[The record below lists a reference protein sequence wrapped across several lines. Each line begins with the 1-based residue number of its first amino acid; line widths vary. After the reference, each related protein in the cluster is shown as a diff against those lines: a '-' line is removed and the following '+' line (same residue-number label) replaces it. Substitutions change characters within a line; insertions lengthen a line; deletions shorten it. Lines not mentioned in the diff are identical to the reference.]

1 MRRNS
6 LSQPSFASFL
16 AWPWRE
22 KQAFVFSVA
31 ALPVAELS
39 IRLLG
44 SKSARRLFD
53 RKVSARPDGS
63 RIDPRRANQIVCLA
77 SEFTIGNEKKCL
89 RRSLVLARIL
99 RASGL
104 PVTVHIGF
112 RKDES
117 GDLVGHAWCDMMD
130 ETGQSRSGEG
140 TGYVRFD

>member
-1 MRRNS
+1 MPPDPLR
-6 LSQPSFASFL
+6 QPSFARFL

-22 KQAFVFSVA
+22 KQAFVFSVF
-31 ALPVAELS
+31 ALPVAEMS

-53 RKVSARPDGS
+53 RKVNSRPEGS
-63 RIDPRRANQIVCLA
+63 RIDPRRANQIVHLA

-112 RKDES
+112 RKDEN
-117 GDLVGHAWCDMMD
+117 GNLVGHAWCDIMD

-140 TGYVRFD
+140 LGYVRFE